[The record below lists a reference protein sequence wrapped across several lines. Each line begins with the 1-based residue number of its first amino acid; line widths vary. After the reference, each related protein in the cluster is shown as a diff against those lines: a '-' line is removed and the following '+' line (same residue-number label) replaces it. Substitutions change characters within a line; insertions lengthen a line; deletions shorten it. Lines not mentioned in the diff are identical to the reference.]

1 MATDTCSINTNA
13 ATNTR
18 DIIDAENANARAI
31 LDAIQQNKVDAM
43 QDKITTL
50 TAQNQQLALAASQ

>member
-13 ATNTR
+13 STNTR

-31 LDAIQQNKVDAM
+31 LDAIQ
-43 QDKITTL
+43 
-50 TAQNQQLALAASQ
+50 